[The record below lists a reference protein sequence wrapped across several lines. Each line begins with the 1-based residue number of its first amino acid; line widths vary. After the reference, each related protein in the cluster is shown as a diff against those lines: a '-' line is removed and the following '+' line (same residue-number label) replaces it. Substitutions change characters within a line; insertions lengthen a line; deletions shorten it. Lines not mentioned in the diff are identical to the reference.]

1 MTRAR
6 ALFLVLILWLAVAV
20 AAPARAQDTGE
31 APGDV
36 TALVAD
42 LVRIDGNDRLVAEGN
57 VEVFT
62 RGRRLRASRIVYD
75 RATDRVQIDGP
86 ITLRDADGTLVLADA
101 ADLDT
106 DLTDGILHG
115 ARIVLNERLQI
126 AGAEMTRRDGRFS
139 DLRQVAASSCKVCA
153 RGQTPLWEIRAARVI
168 HDEAAGQIYFYNA
181 RFRIAGIPVFYL
193 PALRVP
199 DGTDPRVRGFLP
211 PSFVASSILG
221 NGIKLPWFLPLGD
234 HADVTLTPYVT
245 EDDST
250 TLQAQYRQAVVRGDL
265 AVEGAVSRDR
275 LEPDETRGYL
285 FARQTW
291 ALPRDFSL
299 LARVETTSDDA
310 YLRDYGFSDKDR
322 LDSAIAVS
330 RVRPGELIAADI
342 THFQSL
348 RADSDDSDEPD
359 LVAYG
364 RWDRRMAAP
373 GVGGWVDLDLA
384 AQAFQRES
392 DADIDGRDMAQL
404 RGRAGWRNTWTGPAG
419 LRLAGRADATLDVKQ
434 IGDDS
439 RFDAVQAGIWPQGAL
454 TLSWPLIR
462 PGDGGGYQILEPV
475 AQIAHT
481 VDSGITSPNDDSTA
495 VTLDTGNILS
505 LNRFPGLDRA
515 ETGTRANLALR
526 WSAQD
531 AAGVR
536 VALTGGRIYRFSD
549 TDQFSESSG
558 LAGARSDWL
567 AQVDLDVTDEI
578 RFRTLAL
585 LDDDL
590 DLSIFE
596 ARLGW
601 NGPGR
606 LVLASNYI
614 WQSADRA
621 VNLTENVSELF
632 TAASVPL
639 TRTWSARG
647 EVRRDFTAGRTNRSG
662 LVLAYANECVRVD
675 LSVTRRFRAT
685 SDPEPTTT
693 YGLTVELAGFGSADG
708 DPAAARCRN

>member
-6 ALFLVLILWLAVAV
+6 PFPALVALCLSVWLSLVLAPP
-20 AAPARAQDTGE
+20 APAQEAGE
-31 APGDV
+31 I

-42 LVRIDGNDRLVAEGN
+42 LVRIDGADRLIAEGN
-57 VEVFT
+57 VEIFT

-75 RATDRVQIDGP
+75 RTTDRVLIDGP
-86 ITLRDADGTLVLADA
+86 IELRDADGTVVLADA
-101 ADLDT
+101 AELDT
-106 DLTDGILHG
+106 DLTEGILQG
-115 ARIVLNERLQI
+115 ARVVLNERLQI

-139 DLRQVAASSCKVCA
+139 DLRQVAASSCTVCA
-153 RGQTPLWEIRAARVI
+153 RGQTPLWEIRANRVI
-168 HDEAAGQIYFYNA
+168 HDQETGQVYFYNA
-181 RFRIAGIPVFYL
+181 RFRIAGVPVFYL

-250 TLQAQYRQAVVRGDL
+250 TLQARYRQAFVRGDL
-265 AVEGAVSRDR
+265 LVEGAASRDR
-275 LEPDETRGYL
+275 LESGTRGYL
-285 FARQTW
+285 FATQTL
-291 ALPRDFSL
+291 ALPRGFTLTADL
-299 LARVETTSDDA
+299 ELTSDDA

-348 RADSDDSDEPD
+348 RADSDDTDDPNI
-359 LVAYG
+359 VAYG
-364 RWDRRMAAP
+364 RWDQRRAMP
-373 GVGGWVDLDLA
+373 GLGGWLDLDLA
-384 AQAFQRES
+384 AQAFRRES
-392 DADIDGRDMAQL
+392 DTDIDGRDMAQL
-404 RGRAGWRNTWTGPAG
+404 RGRAGWRNTYTGPGG
-419 LRLAGRADATLDVKQ
+419 LRLAGAADITLDLKQ
-434 IGDDS
+434 ITDDS
-439 RFDAVQAGIWPQGAL
+439 RFDTTQAGLWPQGAL

-462 PGDGGGYQILEPV
+462 PGAGGGYQIIEPV
-475 AQIAHT
+475 AQFMHSAE
-481 VDSGITSPNDDSTA
+481 SGIESPNDDSTA
-495 VTLDTGNILS
+495 VALDTGNILS
-505 LNRFPGLDRA
+505 FNRFPGLDRS

-536 VALTGGRIYRFSD
+536 IALTGGRIYRFSD
-549 TDQFSESSG
+549 QDQFSPSSG
-558 LAGARSDWL
+558 LAGRQSDWL
-567 AQVDLDVTDEI
+567 AQIDLDIADDI

-585 LDDDL
+585 LDDRL

-606 LVLASNYI
+606 LVLGSNYI
-614 WQSADRA
+614 WQRADRA
-621 VNLTENVSELF
+621 ANLTEDVSEIYA
-632 TAASVPL
+632 TAGLPL

-647 EVRRDFTAGRTNRSG
+647 ELRRDFTVGRTNRSG

-675 LSVTRRFRAT
+675 LSVTRAFRAT
-685 SDPEPTTT
+685 SDVEPTTT
-693 YGLTVELAGFGSADG
+693 YGLQVELAGFGSPG
-708 DPAAARCRN
+708 GNPAARRCRN

>member
-6 ALFLVLILWLAVAV
+6 PILLLLMLWLAFA
-20 AAPARAQDTGE
+20 AAPPVQAQDAGE
-31 APGDV
+31 V

-42 LVRIDGNDRLVAEGN
+42 LVRIDGNDRLIAEGN

-75 RATDRVQIDGP
+75 RTTDRVQIDGP
-86 ITLRDADGTLVLADA
+86 IELRDADGTIVLADA
-101 ADLDT
+101 AELDT
-106 DLTDGILHG
+106 DLTEGILQG

-126 AGAEMTRRDGRFS
+126 AGAEMTRREGRFS
-139 DLRQVAASSCKVCA
+139 DLRQVAASSCQVCA

-168 HDEAAGQIYFYNA
+168 HDEEDGQIYFYNA
-181 RFRIAGIPVFYL
+181 RFRIAGVPVFYL

-211 PSFVASSILG
+211 PSFVSSSILG
-221 NGIKLPWFLPLGD
+221 NGLRVPWFLPLGD

-250 TLQAQYRQAVVRGDL
+250 TLAARYRQAFVRGDL
-265 AVEGAVSRDR
+265 LAEGAVSRDQ
-275 LEPDETRGYL
+275 LEPGETRGYL
-285 FARQTW
+285 FATQTW
-291 ALPRDFSL
+291 SLPQGFRLVAD
-299 LARVETTSDDA
+299 VELTSDDA

-322 LDSAIAVS
+322 LDSGIAIS

-348 RADSDDSDEPD
+348 RADSDDRLDPD

-364 RWDRRMAAP
+364 RWDRRVAAP
-373 GVGGWVDLDLA
+373 GIGGWLDVDLA
-384 AQAFQRES
+384 AQAFRRES
-392 DADIDGRDMAQL
+392 SVDIDGRDMAQL

-419 LRLAGRADATLDVKQ
+419 LRLAGRADATLDFKQ
-434 IGDDS
+434 ITDDS
-439 RFDAVQAGIWPQGAL
+439 RFDEVQAGLWPQGAL

-462 PGDGGGYQILEPV
+462 PGAEGGYQTLEPV
-475 AQIAHT
+475 AQIAHS
-481 VDSGITSPNDDSTA
+481 VDSGISSPNDDSTA
-495 VTLDTGNILS
+495 VALDTGNLLA
-505 LNRFPGLDRA
+505 LNRFPGLDRS

-536 VALTGGRIYRFSD
+536 LALTGGRIYRFSD

-558 LAGARSDWL
+558 LAGSASDWL

-585 LDDDL
+585 LDDQF

-601 NGPGR
+601 SGPAR
-606 LVLASNYI
+606 VVLASNYI
-614 WQSADRA
+614 WQRADRA
-621 VNLTENVSELF
+621 ANLTEDVSELY

-639 TRTWSARG
+639 SRAWSARG
-647 EVRRDFTAGRTNRSG
+647 ELRRDFTEGRTNQSG
-662 LVLAYANECVRVD
+662 LVLGYANECVRVD
-675 LSVTRRFRAT
+675 LSVSRRFRAT
-685 SDPEPTTT
+685 SDVEPTVT
-693 YGLTVELAGFGSADG
+693 YGFTVELAGFGSAQG
-708 DPAAARCRN
+708 DPSAARCRN

>member
-1 MTRAR
+1 MTFAR
-6 ALFLVLILWLAVAV
+6 PIILVLTLWLAVV
-20 AAPARAQDTGE
+20 APLPTRAQDAGE
-31 APGDV
+31 V

-42 LVRIDGNDRLVAEGN
+42 LVRIDGNDRLIAEGN

-75 RATDRVQIDGP
+75 RTTDRVRIEGP
-86 ITLRDADGTLVLADA
+86 IELRDTDGTIVLADA
-101 ADLDT
+101 AELDT
-106 DLTDGILHG
+106 DLTEGILQG

-126 AGAEMTRRDGRFS
+126 AGAEMTRREGRFS
-139 DLRQVAASSCKVCA
+139 DLRQVAASSCRVCA

-168 HDEAAGQIYFYNA
+168 HDEDAGQIYFYNA
-181 RFRIAGIPVFYL
+181 RFRVAGVPVFYL

-211 PSFVASSILG
+211 PSFVSSSILG
-221 NGIKLPWFLPLGD
+221 NGIRVPWFLPLGD
-234 HADVTLTPYVT
+234 HADVTLIPYVT

-250 TLQAQYRQAVVRGDL
+250 TLAARYRQAFVRGDL
-265 AVEGAVSRDR
+265 VAEGAVSRDQ
-275 LEPDETRGYL
+275 LEPDDTRGYL
-285 FARQTW
+285 FATQTVS
-291 ALPRDFSL
+291 LPRGFQLVAD
-299 LARVETTSDDA
+299 VELTSDDA
-310 YLRDYGFSDKDR
+310 YLRDYDFSEKDR
-322 LDSAIAVS
+322 LDSAIAIS

-348 RADSDDSDEPD
+348 RADSDDTNEPD

-364 RWDRRMAAP
+364 RWDRRRAAP
-373 GVGGWVDLDLA
+373 VVGGWLDLDLA
-384 AQAFQRES
+384 AQAFRRES
-392 DADIDGRDMAQL
+392 SADIDGRDMAQL

-419 LRLAGRADATLDVKQ
+419 LRLAGRADATLDIKQ
-434 IGDDS
+434 IDDDS
-439 RFDAVQAGIWPQGAL
+439 RFDRVQAGLWPQGAL

-462 PGDGGGYQILEPV
+462 PGAEGGYQTIEPV
-475 AQIAHT
+475 VQLAHSA
-481 VDSGITSPNDDSTA
+481 DSGIDSPNDDSTA
-495 VTLDTGNILS
+495 VALDTGNLLT
-505 LNRFPGLDRA
+505 LNRFPGLDQT

-558 LAGARSDWL
+558 LSGSASDWL

-585 LDDDL
+585 LDDQF

-601 NGPGR
+601 SGPGR
-606 LVLASNYI
+606 VVLASNYI
-614 WQSADRA
+614 WQRADRA
-621 VNLTENVSELF
+621 ANLTENVSELY

-639 TRTWSARG
+639 SRTWSARG
-647 EVRRDFTAGRTNRSG
+647 EVRRDFTEGRTNRSG
-662 LVLAYANECVRVD
+662 LVLGYANECIRVD
-675 LSVTRRFRAT
+675 LSVSRRFRAT
-685 SDPEPTTT
+685 SDVEPTVT
-693 YGLTVELAGFGSADG
+693 YGFTVELAGFGSAGG
-708 DPAAARCRN
+708 DPSAARCRN

>member
-6 ALFLVLILWLAVAV
+6 PILVLLLMWLAVA
-20 AAPARAQDTGE
+20 AAPPLRAQDAGE
-31 APGDV
+31 V

-42 LVRIDGNDRLVAEGN
+42 LVRIDGNDRLIAEGN

-62 RGRRLRASRIVYD
+62 QGRRLRASRIVYD

-86 ITLRDADGTLVLADA
+86 IELRDAEGTIVLADTA
-101 ADLDT
+101 ELDT
-106 DLTDGILHG
+106 DLTDGILQS

-139 DLRQVAASSCKVCA
+139 DLRQVAASSCQICA

-168 HDEAAGQIYFYNA
+168 HDQQDGQIYFYDA

-211 PSFVASSILG
+211 PSVVASSTLG
-221 NGIKLPWFLPLGD
+221 NGIKLPWFLPLGA

-250 TLQAQYRQAVVRGDL
+250 TLQARYRQAFVRGDL
-265 AVEGAVSRDR
+265 TVEGAASRDQ
-275 LEPDETRGYL
+275 LEPGGTRGYL
-285 FARQTW
+285 FATQTL
-291 ALPRDFSL
+291 ALPLGFGLVADIEL
-299 LARVETTSDDA
+299 TSDDA
-310 YLRDYGFSDKDR
+310 YLRDYDFSEKDR
-322 LDSAIAVS
+322 LDSAVAVR
-330 RVRPGELIAADI
+330 RVRPGELITADI
-342 THFQSL
+342 THYQSL
-348 RADSDDSDEPD
+348 RADSDDSDDPD
-359 LVAYG
+359 LVAFG
-364 RWDRRMAAP
+364 RWDRRMAVP
-373 GVGGWVDLDLA
+373 GVGGWLDLDLA
-384 AQAFQRES
+384 AQAFRRES

-404 RGRAGWRNTWTGPAG
+404 RARAGWRDTWTGPAG
-419 LRLAGRADATLDVKQ
+419 LRLAGRADAPLDIKQ
-434 IGDDS
+434 ITDDS
-439 RFDAVQAGIWPQGAL
+439 RFDALQAGLWPQGAL
-454 TLSWPLIR
+454 TLSWPLSR
-462 PGDGGGYQILEPV
+462 PGQGGDYQILEPV

-481 VDSGITSPNDDSTA
+481 VDSGIDSPNDDSTEVA
-495 VTLDTGNILS
+495 LDTGNLLA
-505 LNRFPGLDRA
+505 LNRFPGLDRS

-536 VALTGGRIYRFSD
+536 LALTGGRIYRFSD
-549 TDQFSESSG
+549 TDQFSDSSG
-558 LAGARSDWL
+558 LSGPRSDWL
-567 AQVDLDVTDEI
+567 AQIDLDVTDEI

-621 VNLTENVSELF
+621 TNLTEDVSELF
-632 TAASVPL
+632 TAASLPL

-647 EVRRDFTAGRTNRSG
+647 ELRRDFTVGRTNRSG

-685 SDPEPTTT
+685 SDVEPTVT
-693 YGLTVELAGFGSADG
+693 YGFTVELAGFGGTDS
-708 DPAAARCRN
+708 PQPAARCRN

>member
-6 ALFLVLILWLAVAV
+6 RHLTLLLVWLAVVV
-20 AAPARAQDTGE
+20 APPAWAQDAGE
-31 APGDV
+31 V

-62 RGRRLRASRIVYD
+62 GGRRLRASRIVYD
-75 RATDRVQIDGP
+75 RATDRVRIDGP
-86 ITLRDADGTLVLADA
+86 IELRDAAGTIVLADQA
-101 ADLDT
+101 ELDT
-106 DLTDGILHG
+106 DLTNGILQG

-126 AGAEMTRRDGRFS
+126 AGAEMQRRDGRFS
-139 DLRQVAASSCKVCA
+139 DLRQVAASSCQVCA

-168 HDEAAGQIYFYNA
+168 HDEEDGQIYFYNA
-181 RFRIAGIPVFYL
+181 RFRVAGIPVFYL
-193 PALRVP
+193 PAMRVP

-211 PSFVASSILG
+211 PSFVSSSILG
-221 NGIKLPWFLPLGD
+221 NGFKVPWFLPLGD
-234 HADVTLTPYVT
+234 HADVTLTPYIT

-250 TLQAQYRQAVVRGDL
+250 TLEARYRQAFVRGDL

-275 LEPDETRGYL
+275 LDPDRTRGYV
-285 FARQTW
+285 FATQTL
-291 ALPRDFSL
+291 ALPQGFNLRAD
-299 LARVETTSDDA
+299 VEATSDDA
-310 YLRDYGFSDKDR
+310 YLRDYDFSDKDR

-342 THFQSL
+342 THYQSL
-348 RADSDDSDEPD
+348 RADSDDSNDPD
-359 LVAYG
+359 LVTYG

-373 GVGGWVDLDLA
+373 GVGGWLDVDLA
-384 AQAFQRES
+384 AQAFRRES

-404 RGRAGWRNTWTGPAG
+404 RGRVGWRNTWTGPAG
-419 LRLAGRADATLDVKQ
+419 LRLAGRGDATLDIKQ
-434 IGDDS
+434 INDDS
-439 RFDAVQAGIWPQGAL
+439 RFDALQAGVWPQGAL

-462 PGDGGGYQILEPV
+462 PGAQGSYQTIEPV
-475 AQIAHT
+475 AQFAHSADT
-481 VDSGITSPNDDSTA
+481 GIDSPNDDSTA
-495 VTLDTGNILS
+495 VALDTGNILS
-505 LNRFPGLDRA
+505 LNRFPGLDET

-536 VALTGGRIYRFSD
+536 LALTGGRIYRFSD
-549 TDQFSESSG
+549 TDQFSDASG

-567 AQVDLDVTDEI
+567 AQIDLDVTDEI

-596 ARLGW
+596 SRLGW
-601 NGPGR
+601 NGPAR
-606 LVLASNYI
+606 VVLASNYI
-614 WQSADRA
+614 WQSADRDT
-621 VNLTENVSELF
+621 NLTEDLSELYA
-632 TAASVPL
+632 AASVPL

-647 EVRRDFTAGRTNRSG
+647 ELRRDFTAGRTNRSG
-662 LVLAYANECVRVD
+662 LVLGYANECVRVD

-685 SDPEPTTT
+685 SDVEPTVT
-693 YGLTVELAGFGSADG
+693 YGVTVELAGFGAAERP
-708 DPAAARCRN
+708 PAAARCRN